1 MKCVDVELDDDR
13 GDVQHAVVPHSA
25 FHVILPF
32 LSLHSVIP
40 PFFSLH
46 SVIPPFRDPFILQS
60 PESAFRDILSLHSDS
75 N

>member
-1 MKCVDVELDDDR
+1 M
-13 GDVQHAVVPHSA
+13 VPHSA

-60 PESAFRDILSLHSDS
+60 PESAFRDILSLHSDTS
-75 N
+75 PLSFSSFLQ